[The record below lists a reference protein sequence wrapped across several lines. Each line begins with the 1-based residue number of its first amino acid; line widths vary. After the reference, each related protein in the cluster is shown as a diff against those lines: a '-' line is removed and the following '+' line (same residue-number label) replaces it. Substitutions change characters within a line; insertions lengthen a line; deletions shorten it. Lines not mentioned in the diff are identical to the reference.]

1 MNPHRFGKRM
11 MGMRYGK
18 RGPGGDDHMLRF
30 SRNPADHMLRFS
42 RTPEGEQIKAQ
53 VVWHWQLEN

>member
-1 MNPHRFGKRM
+1 MNEQTHHRFGKRM

-42 RTPEGEQIKAQ
+42 RTPEGEQIQA
-53 VVWHWQLEN
+53 